1 MRLSIDFRKA
11 GDGGWGGGRILTTNA
26 TLYISSLDTQKL
38 LHTILYSMF
47 MTKSVFN
54 GFKRA
59 G

>member
-11 GDGGWGGGRILTTNA
+11 GDGGGGGRILTTNA
-26 TLYISSLDTQKL
+26 TLYVSSLDTQKL

>member
-1 MRLSIDFRKA
+1 MT
-11 GDGGWGGGRILTTNA
+11 GGGGGGGGVRILTTNA